1 MDFTLRCNVLKCRK
15 ELKEHAVVTTCSHV
29 FCIDCSNQCQLSGQ
43 QHGQH
48 RSCPACEAALPNP
61 DDVVI
66 TNLNPTEDYKT
77 SVLSGLSPHIIM
89 ECSGR
94 ALGFWAYQT
103 TTEIVYQEYLAKNLK
118 DKFSTLSTQMD
129 KLIHDANSE
138 ISNLKNKLANMQVD
152 QDTLQ
157 RRNEELTQA
166 FREKTRKQ
174 MQTQELY
181 DKLKRK
187 AMLGQVQEA
196 ALDAVDHTVQAS
208 VIGNRFVDRVGNQ
221 LQSQPQ
227 PQRYPAP
234 LFSNQPPNSMQ
245 RPGAIGG
252 GGTTMGPPVTQAR
265 HGGNAWAGFS
275 SQGGSQ
281 QNPLMQTP
289 STHRQ
294 PLAPE
299 NVPTP
304 RVDPSNLRSNS
315 VPGLPAPQQRPPL
328 SGLNVNRA
336 SPRGFAGYGMS
347 AGLKVSNPNG
357 AAPVA
362 QRPSPTALVNR
373 APALGPSA
381 TPNMFSNGDR
391 Y

>member
-1 MDFTLRCNVLKCRK
+1 MPRLTALD
-15 ELKEHAVVTTCSHV
+15 SHV

-48 RSCPACEAALPNP
+48 RSCPACEAPLPNP

-103 TTEIVYQEYLAKNLK
+103 TTEIVYQEYLAKNLG

-138 ISNLKNKLANMQVD
+138 ISNLKNKLANIQVD
-152 QDTLQ
+152 QDTLR
-157 RRNEELTQA
+157 RRNEELNQA
-166 FREKTRKQ
+166 FREKSRKQ

-187 AMLGQVQEA
+187 AMLSQVQEA

-208 VIGNRFVDRVGNQ
+208 AIGNRFVDRVGNQ
-221 LQSQPQ
+221 PQNQPQ
-227 PQRYPAP
+227 PQRQPAP
-234 LFSNQPPNSMQ
+234 LFSNQPSGAMQ
-245 RPGAIGG
+245 RPGMIGG
-252 GGTTMGPPVTQAR
+252 GGTTMGPPITQPR
-265 HGGNAWAGFS
+265 PGENAWAGFS
-275 SQGGSQ
+275 SQGSSQ
-281 QNPLMQTP
+281 QNPPMQTP

-294 PLAPE
+294 PLAPG

-304 RVDPSNLRSNS
+304 RQGPSNLRPNS
-315 VPGLPAPQQRPPL
+315 VPGLPGPQQRPPL

-347 AGLKVSNPNG
+347 AGLKVSNPAG
-357 AAPVA
+357 AAPGEPRPWMSSRVA
-362 QRPSPTALVNR
+362 QRPPSRSPAF
-373 APALGPSA
+373 GPSA

-391 Y
+391 YF